1 MKQLIFCL
9 TGMVICLTAHTQDA
23 TVKELKEASAKEI
36 KKDPADTI
44 PALWKKGGLFT
55 FNLSQG
61 SLSNWQGGGDKSTF
75 SGVSFLNLFAYY
87 KKDRH
92 TWDNALDLGYGIINT
107 TSLGTRKSDDRIDL
121 VSKYGYTLHKK
132 LSVAGLFNFRT
143 QFSPGF
149 EYPTKNAGGMQSRT
163 KTSNFLAPAY
173 ILLSLGLSYK
183 SADYFSVFFSPL
195 TQRWVI
201 VQDQYLSSRGAYGV
215 IPGKKSRNELGAFL
229 SADFN
234 KEIAKNVVYKSRL
247 DLFSNYK
254 KDPQNVDIY
263 WTNVFALKVNRFLST
278 NITLDLLYDDDAIAR
293 WQIRQLLGVG
303 FSAKF

>member
-1 MKQLIFCL
+1 MKQLIFLL
-9 TGMVICLTAHTQDA
+9 TCMLMCSSLLSQDA
-23 TVKELKEASAKEI
+23 TVKELKEAAAKEF
-36 KKDPADTI
+36 KKDPADTL
-44 PALWKKGGLFT
+44 PALWKRGGLIA

-61 SLSNWQGGGDKSTF
+61 ALSNWQGGGDKSTF
-75 SGVSFLNLFAYY
+75 SIVSFLNLFAYY

-92 TWDNALDLGYGIINT
+92 GWDNTLDLGYGVINT

-132 LSVAGLFNFRT
+132 WSVAGLFNFRS

-149 EYPTKNAGGMQSRT
+149 EYEAKTANGSQPRT
-163 KTSNFLAPAY
+163 KTSTFMAPAY
-173 ILLSLGLSYK
+173 ILLSPGLNYK
-183 SADYFSVFFSPL
+183 PADYFSVFVSPL
-195 TQRWVI
+195 TQRWII
-201 VQDQYLSSRGAYGV
+201 VQDQYLSSIGAFGV
-215 IPGKKSRNELGAFL
+215 IPGKKSRNELGAFF

-234 KEIAKNVVYKSRL
+234 KEVAKNVVYKSRL

-254 KDPQNVDIY
+254 NDPQNIDIY

-278 NITLDLLYDDDAIAR
+278 NITLDLLYDDNAIAR
-293 WQIRQLLGVG
+293 WQLRQLLGVG